1 MVKGKKNI
9 SENMSLQT
17 TPIIIRHDRSKS
29 RIITQTVNLSEYDF
43 SDMDLG
49 EDEGRVCSK
58 FPSNDI

>member
-1 MVKGKKNI
+1 
-9 SENMSLQT
+9 MSLQT

-29 RIITQTVNLSEYDF
+29 RIITQTVNLSEDDF

-58 FPSNDI
+58 FPSNDN